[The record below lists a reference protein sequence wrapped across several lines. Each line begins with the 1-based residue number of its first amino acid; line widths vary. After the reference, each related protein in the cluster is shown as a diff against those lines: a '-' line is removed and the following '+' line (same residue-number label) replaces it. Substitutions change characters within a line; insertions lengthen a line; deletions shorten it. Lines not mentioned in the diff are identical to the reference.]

1 LYFKIY
7 LIILVLISKAIF
19 TDEQEISFHDFFQNH
34 NSIILII
41 DPENGKILDSNPAA
55 SKFYGYS
62 KSNFN
67 NKFIHE
73 INTFSDKQIQEE
85 RKLAEKEERNFFL
98 FRHKLANG
106 DIRMVE
112 VHSTPYDLNGK
123 KVLLSIINDIT
134 NQRLSEKDLWY
145 YQKRLEESVDEKT
158 QEIQN
163 AKDSQLSILF
173 VVILLQ
179 GAFIFSLYRLNQ
191 KNINLKRETE
201 VKSTRIISLQK
212 LITEISTDFISINL
226 DQKDIKINLML
237 EKIGKFFNI
246 DRTVLL
252 EFDSEFTHIKI
263 GYEWCS
269 DEIPFKL
276 AEIQKFSWKS
286 FHWLRTE
293 ILKNQPCYI
302 KSFNDFPESAE
313 LEKILFK
320 ENRMESFLC
329 IPIFNKD
336 FIFLGFLG
344 LVSIKEQKVW
354 NDVEINF
361 LKLLSS
367 IFSNLEN
374 KLNFEKDLTVAKR
387 LSEEANLAKSSFL
400 ANMSHEIRTP
410 LNGVLGFTD
419 LLGSTELQQIQKT
432 YLNNIKVSGNTLLDT
447 INDILDFSKI
457 EAGKLVLYPTSISLL
472 NLLEQACDVVIIMV
486 SNKKL
491 ELILNISPELPRNV
505 LADSTRLKQI
515 LLNLLGNAVKFTE
528 HGLIELKVEYTKIN
542 DHEGSFH
549 FSILDTGIGIREE
562 EKSKL
567 FEAFVQADSST
578 TRRFGGTGLGLKI
591 SEHLVKKMGGE
602 IIVESTFGEGSI
614 FSFQI
619 NLPILDFIPSL
630 SVDIQPYKKAI
641 IVDDNKQA
649 SIALK
654 RILNFWKIE
663 TIVFSNHIDAISQI
677 INDSN
682 VQLIF
687 CNHLLA
693 EEDGFTTM
701 RRIQDHLQSNG
712 NKAEFFLMH
721 RFIHKVDE
729 SSFYK
734 NLSKPIK
741 FSLLQDFLFSVQH
754 LELQG
759 GENYSQS
766 NLDPLQH
773 ETKQTFL
780 IVDDNVLNLQL
791 AKRII
796 QKLLPKSIILE
807 AKNGAEALEI
817 FIQNNPDFII
827 MDIQMPV
834 MDGWEATEMIRMIE
848 KEQNLTKSTIIALT
862 ADAISSEKE
871 KSKKIGMD
879 GYISKPIDILN
890 FRKILEK
897 FTKLQ

>member
-7 LIILVLISKAIF
+7 LIILVLISKALF

-73 INTFSDKQIQEE
+73 INTFSEKQIQEE

-252 EFDSEFTHIKI
+252 EFDPEFSKMQI

-269 DEIPFKL
+269 KEITSSL
-276 AEIQKFSWKS
+276 TEIKKFPWKS
-286 FHWLRTE
+286 FHWLRAE
-293 ILKNQPCYI
+293 ILKNRPCFV
-302 KSFNDFPESAE
+302 KNMNDLPEIAKI
-313 LEKILFK
+313 EKKFFGEFGLK
-320 ENRMESFLC
+320 SFLC

-336 FIFLGFLG
+336 FVFLGFLG
-344 LVSIKEQKVW
+344 FVSIKSKKEW
-354 NDVEINF
+354 NKVEINF
-361 LKLLSS
+361 LQLLST

-374 KLNFEKDLTVAKR
+374 KLKYENDLTIARKF
-387 LSEEANLAKSSFL
+387 SEEANQAKSVFL

-528 HGLIELKVEYTKIN
+528 HGLIELKVEYTKIT
-542 DHEGSFH
+542 DHEGSFT
-549 FSILDTGIGIREE
+549 FRFLILVLGF
-562 EKSKL
+562 EKKKKVNYLRLLCKL
-567 FEAFVQADSST
+567 
-578 TRRFGGTGLGLKI
+578 
-591 SEHLVKKMGGE
+591 
-602 IIVESTFGEGSI
+602 
-614 FSFQI
+614 
-619 NLPILDFIPSL
+619 
-630 SVDIQPYKKAI
+630 
-641 IVDDNKQA
+641 
-649 SIALK
+649 IAL
-654 RILNFWKIE
+654 
-663 TIVFSNHIDAISQI
+663 Q
-677 INDSN
+677 
-682 VQLIF
+682 
-687 CNHLLA
+687 
-693 EEDGFTTM
+693 
-701 RRIQDHLQSNG
+701 
-712 NKAEFFLMH
+712 
-721 RFIHKVDE
+721 
-729 SSFYK
+729 
-734 NLSKPIK
+734 
-741 FSLLQDFLFSVQH
+741 
-754 LELQG
+754 QG
-759 GENYSQS
+759 DLVA
-766 NLDPLQH
+766 LDL
-773 ETKQTFL
+773 
-780 IVDDNVLNLQL
+780 D
-791 AKRII
+791 
-796 QKLLPKSIILE
+796 
-807 AKNGAEALEI
+807 
-817 FIQNNPDFII
+817 
-827 MDIQMPV
+827 
-834 MDGWEATEMIRMIE
+834 
-848 KEQNLTKSTIIALT
+848 
-862 ADAISSEKE
+862 
-871 KSKKIGMD
+871 
-879 GYISKPIDILN
+879 
-890 FRKILEK
+890 
-897 FTKLQ
+897 